1 MPAHST
7 SDSTHKFGATHLQ
20 GVNWLGMWTLY
31 VKEVQRFLN
40 LYLQTIGAP
49 IVTTLLY
56 LAIFSIAVGRDR
68 PDIHGISF
76 IAFLAPGL
84 IMMAIIQNAFANT
97 SSSMLSA
104 KIQGNIVDLLMPPL
118 SSAEVT
124 TAFILGGVSRG
135 IVVGAATALAMLA
148 FVDFAFAHIWAIV
161 YFAVMGSL
169 ILSIIGTLAGIW
181 ADKFDHMAS
190 VTNFII
196 MPLSF
201 LSGSFYSISRLP
213 DLFQQISHFNPFF
226 YLIDGIRYGFTG
238 VADGSV
244 AVGVAVTAGL
254 AAILW
259 WCCHKL
265 LDRGWRLKA

>member
-1 MPAHST
+1 MSAHHST
-7 SDSTHKFGATHLQ
+7 ATGHKFGVTRLQ

-56 LAIFSIAVGRDR
+56 LAIFSIAIGRDR

-76 IAFLAPGL
+76 IDFLAPGL

-118 SSAEVT
+118 ASAEVT
-124 TAFILGGVSRG
+124 TAFILGGVTRG
-135 IVVGAATALAMLA
+135 VAVGATTALAMLP
-148 FVDFAFAHIWAIV
+148 FVDFAFAHIWAII

-169 ILSIIGTLAGIW
+169 ILSIIGTIAGIW
-181 ADKFDHMAS
+181 AEKFDHMAS

-213 DLFQQISHFNPFF
+213 ELFQQISHFNPFF

-238 VADGSV
+238 ISDGSV
-244 AVGVAVTAGL
+244 TTGMAVTAGL
-254 AAILW
+254 AALLW
-259 WCCHKL
+259 WICHRL
-265 LDRGWRLKA
+265 LDHGWRLKA